1 MLWIAL
7 ALLTAFFNAT
17 AATLAKQGLSE
28 LRPWE
33 MGMVPTAFAGLIC
46 LAILPFIEIPPLD
59 AAFWWAWGLSLPLMV
74 VALYFQYSAIQ
85 LSPLSL
91 TMPYLSFT
99 PAFVICT
106 GYLLLGEVLNVWGVL
121 GVLFIAAGGYV
132 LNLEV
137 GSGRGLADPIRAVF
151 REPGAW
157 RMLVTAIIFSLT
169 GVFGRMGVLHS
180 SPMFF
185 GLTMLPALGGLF
197 VASGIILRQ
206 ARFSSLW
213 KKPRAAALAGTCV
226 ALEVICHHLSI
237 ALAKSAYMLAVKR
250 LNTLISV
257 IYGGLVFQEKN
268 MAIRL
273 SGTMLMLLGV
283 AMIGLLGK

>member
-7 ALLTAFFNAT
+7 ALLTAFFNAS
-17 AATLAKQGLSE
+17 AATLVKQGLSE

-33 MGMVPTAFAGLIC
+33 MGMVPTALAGLIC
-46 LAILPFIEIPPLD
+46 LAILPFVEVPPLD

-99 PAFVICT
+99 PAFVILT
-106 GYLLLGEVLNVWGVL
+106 GYLLLDEVLNIWGVF
-121 GVLFIAAGGYV
+121 GVLF
-132 LNLEV
+132 
-137 GSGRGLADPIRAVF
+137 
-151 REPGAW
+151 
-157 RMLVTAIIFSLT
+157 
-169 GVFGRMGVLHS
+169 
-180 SPMFF
+180 
-185 GLTMLPALGGLF
+185 
-197 VASGIILRQ
+197 
-206 ARFSSLW
+206 
-213 KKPRAAALAGTCV
+213 
-226 ALEVICHHLSI
+226 I

-273 SGTMLMLLGV
+273 SGTLLMLLGV